1 MHVSLHVPSPDT
13 CWALPY
19 CYHMVPGHDGRVER
33 IGEDHDYIPSE
44 RIDPP
49 VAHSYPPLDAR
60 AQQLW
65 DELLERSVLYAE
77 RRQRRLER
85 EREIRQSRGRQCRQE
100 DN

>member
-1 MHVSLHVPSPDT
+1 M
-13 CWALPY
+13 
-19 CYHMVPGHDGRVER
+19 MPGHDGRVER

-65 DELLERSVLYAE
+65 DEFLECSALYAE

-85 EREIRQSRGRQCRQE
+85 ERENRQSGGRKRWQE

>member
-1 MHVSLHVPSPDT
+1 M
-13 CWALPY
+13 
-19 CYHMVPGHDGRVER
+19 MPGHDGRVEQ

-65 DELLERSVLYAE
+65 DELLERLQLYAN
-77 RRQRRLER
+77 RRQRRVER
-85 EREIRQSRGRQCRQE
+85 ERENHQSGKGKRQQE

>member
-1 MHVSLHVPSPDT
+1 M
-13 CWALPY
+13 
-19 CYHMVPGHDGRVER
+19 PGHDGRVER
-33 IGEDHDYIPSE
+33 IGEDHDYIPLE

-65 DELLERSVLYAE
+65 DEFLERSELCAE

-85 EREIRQSRGRQCRQE
+85 ERENRQSGGRKRRQE
-100 DN
+100 DH